1 MWKYGATRKMKRAII
16 EEELLNFIERHPE
29 VKMQGCDCID
39 GDKEIQRDAIIVLK
53 SVIDILLEDP

>member
-1 MWKYGATRKMKRAII
+1 MKRAII
-16 EEELLNFIERHPE
+16 EEELLDFLERHPG
-29 VKMQGCDCID
+29 VKMQGCDYID

>member
-1 MWKYGATRKMKRAII
+1 MKRAII

-29 VKMQGCDCID
+29 VRMQGCDCID
-39 GDKEIQRDAIIVLK
+39 GDKEIQGDAIIVLK